1 MGYEGANECY
11 SDAPHGEQF
20 ISATRFVTE
29 DQMAATVRLLEHL
42 HLDPQR
48 AHDFFNRE
56 TPVWRAR
63 ESIQASH
70 RFGGIFETEAQRDAH
85 LSSG

>member
-1 MGYEGANECY
+1 MIGPLRGSVGEAARNFLQETVVLGYEVANDCY

-42 HLDPQR
+42 HLDTQR
-48 AHDFFNRE
+48 
-56 TPVWRAR
+56 P
-63 ESIQASH
+63 SP
-70 RFGGIFETEAQRDAH
+70 
-85 LSSG
+85 